1 MGSVIF
7 ADGQFVGLDE
17 PEVLERRSTEIKAT
31 KEVGIL
37 AKVQAWDKVEA
48 LAQAFRQI
56 PPPPPPSGEDHIQYT
71 FRQLAASRLLE
82 TRKLKGEA
90 AAGQL
95 ARAL

>member
-7 ADGQFVGLDE
+7 ADGQFVGFDE
-17 PEVLERRSTEIKAT
+17 PEVFERRDKQIKAT
-31 KEVGIL
+31 KEVGIS

-56 PPPPPPSGEDHIQYT
+56 LPTPPPSGEDHILYT

-82 TRKLKGEA
+82 TRRLKGEA
-90 AAGQL
+90 AAGQ
-95 ARAL
+95 